1 MGFTFPKF
9 VPTPL
14 TQLIPNA
21 SELAVELMMKMLTF
35 DPQKRITAAQALK
48 HPWFEGWTHNPAAE
62 KGLAGSGS
70 NKNLF
75 ENPSTGGGQGVGAT
89 HTLGSGGRVPGS
101 RAMRIESR
109 KGILSR
115 KSSVNKNSF
124 YKQKSKDILPNK
136 LYGSPGGIAGMGPIG
151 SGGVRGPSSYFNKNG
166 GPMGSSGGG
175 SKMPG
180 VSSKGAGMPGYSGI

>member
-1 MGFTFPKF
+1 
-9 VPTPL
+9 
-14 TQLIPNA
+14 
-21 SELAVELMMKMLTF
+21 MKMLTF

-48 HPWFEGWTHNPAAE
+48 HPFFEGWTHNPAAQT
-62 KGLAGSGS
+62 GLAGSGS

-75 ENPSTGGGQGVGAT
+75 DNHSNGVGIGAT
-89 HTLGSGGRVPGS
+89 NTLGSGGRVPGS

-124 YKQKSKDILPNK
+124 YKQKSKDTIPNK
-136 LYGSPGGIAGMGPIG
+136 LYGGGSPGGIAGMGPIG
-151 SGGVRGPSSYFNKNG
+151 SSGVRGPSSYFNKNG

-175 SKMPG
+175 LPN
-180 VSSKGAGMPGYSGI
+180 VSSKGGNMPGYNGI

>member
-14 TQLIPNA
+14 SQLIPNA
-21 SELAVELMMKMLTF
+21 SEMAIDLMMKMLTF

-48 HPWFEGWTHNPAAE
+48 HPWFEGHTYNPAANV
-62 KGLAGSGS
+62 GLAASGS
-70 NKNLF
+70 NKNIASV
-75 ENPSTGGGQGVGAT
+75 ENPTN
-89 HTLGSGGRVPGS
+89 TLGSGGAGRVPGS

-124 YKQKSKDILPNK
+124 YK
-136 LYGSPGGIAGMGPIG
+136 
-151 SGGVRGPSSYFNKNG
+151 
-166 GPMGSSGGG
+166 
-175 SKMPG
+175 
-180 VSSKGAGMPGYSGI
+180 

>member
-14 TQLIPNA
+14 NQLIPNA
-21 SELAVELMMKMLTF
+21 SETAIDLMMKMLTF

-48 HPWFEGWTHNPAAE
+48 HPFFEGFTHNPAAMSV
-62 KGLAGSGS
+62 GLGQSGS

-75 ENPSTGGGQGVGAT
+75 DNAAQASSTNI
-89 HTLGSGGRVPGS
+89 LGSGGKLPGS
-101 RAMRIESR
+101 RARRIESR

-124 YKQKSKDILPNK
+124 YK
-136 LYGSPGGIAGMGPIG
+136 
-151 SGGVRGPSSYFNKNG
+151 
-166 GPMGSSGGG
+166 
-175 SKMPG
+175 
-180 VSSKGAGMPGYSGI
+180 

>member
-14 TQLIPNA
+14 SQLIPNA
-21 SELAVELMMKMLTF
+21 SELAIDLMMKMLTF

-48 HPWFEGWTHNPAAE
+48 HPWFDGWTYNPAANV
-62 KGLAGSGS
+62 GLTASGS
-70 NKNLF
+70 NKNINNI
-75 ENPSTGGGQGVGAT
+75 ENPTAPT
-89 HTLGSGGRVPGS
+89 NALGSGGGRVPGS

-124 YKQKSKDILPNK
+124 YKHKGKDALPNK
-136 LYGSPGGIAGMGPIG
+136 LYGSGSPGGIGGMGSIG
-151 SGGVRGPSSYFNKNG
+151 SGANRGPSSYFNKNG

-175 SKMPG
+175 SGLPTLN
-180 VSSKGAGMPGYSGI
+180 SR

>member
-14 TQLIPNA
+14 SQLIPNA
-21 SELAVELMMKMLTF
+21 SDLAVDLMMKMLTF
-35 DPQKRITAAQALK
+35 DPQKRITATQALK
-48 HPWFEGWTHNPAAE
+48 HPFFEGYTHNPAAISV
-62 KGLAGSGS
+62 GLGQSGS

-75 ENPSTGGGQGVGAT
+75 DNPTSAT
-89 HTLGSGGRVPGS
+89 NVLGSGGKLPGS

-124 YKQKSKDILPNK
+124 YK
-136 LYGSPGGIAGMGPIG
+136 
-151 SGGVRGPSSYFNKNG
+151 
-166 GPMGSSGGG
+166 
-175 SKMPG
+175 
-180 VSSKGAGMPGYSGI
+180 

>member
-1 MGFTFPKF
+1 M
-9 VPTPL
+9 
-14 TQLIPNA
+14 
-21 SELAVELMMKMLTF
+21 
-35 DPQKRITAAQALK
+35 K
-48 HPWFEGWTHNPAAE
+48 HPFFEGWTHNPAAQT
-62 KGLAGSGS
+62 GLAASGS

-75 ENPSTGGGQGVGAT
+75 DNPGSGVGVGSTNA
-89 HTLGSGGRVPGS
+89 LGSGGRVPGS

-124 YKQKSKDILPNK
+124 YKQKSKDTIPSK
-136 LYGSPGGIAGMGPIG
+136 LYGSGSPGGIAGMGPIG

-166 GPMGSSGGG
+166 GPMGSSGGNG
-175 SKMPG
+175 LPT